1 MRGGGGGEGEGDGGW
16 RKGREGGAR
25 LQLLFDISPPLRAS
39 RRPPTLVAEDA
50 LRPHTLV
57 A

>member
-1 MRGGGGGEGEGDGGW
+1 
-16 RKGREGGAR
+16 
-25 LQLLFDISPPLRAS
+25 LFDISPPLRAS